1 MKGYEFKFTPGAID
15 GFTTE
20 PFQKKGDKDAM
31 AGKTASVAMSRS
43 PQPFAPFPVAGKVKK
58 KKS

>member
-20 PFQKKGDKDAM
+20 AFQKGKDAM
-31 AGKTASVAMSRS
+31 LTDFYSSVNRT
-43 PQPFAPFPVAGKVKK
+43 PKK
-58 KKS
+58 AFKAKRKQLKKNGPY